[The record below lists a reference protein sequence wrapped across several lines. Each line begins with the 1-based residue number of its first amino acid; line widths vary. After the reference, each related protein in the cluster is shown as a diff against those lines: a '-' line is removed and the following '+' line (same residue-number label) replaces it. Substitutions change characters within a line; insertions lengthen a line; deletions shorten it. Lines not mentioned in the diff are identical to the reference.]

1 MKLRQM
7 IAEVAKAMRGKGK
20 PELAEALSELADNGS
35 GDDIYSFLGAV
46 RKLAKYAEEVKA

>member
-1 MKLRQM
+1 MKLRQL
-7 IAEVAKAMRGKGK
+7 ISEVARAMKGK
-20 PELAEALSELADNGS
+20 PELAEALTDLADNGS